1 MTIRLLVPLFAL
13 LTALV
18 TGCGSVQQPTA
29 SFRSADVAAASADGF
44 RINFGVDVGN
54 PNGFE
59 LPISG
64 AKYKLA
70 LGGVP
75 VLDDTAKPA
84 GSVPA
89 KGSLPV
95 TIPVGLSF
103 EKLLSAEKS
112 LVSSGGNVPYEFNGE
127 LEFSA
132 GMLKSLGQ
140 SVKVPLKFSGT
151 LPFRDAI
158 KDPMAFVNTPAGRR
172 VVELLVG
179 KGKLSELLEMI
190 PRK

>member
-1 MTIRLLVPLFAL
+1 MTIRFVIPILGLVSLLVA
-13 LTALV
+13 
-18 TGCGSVQQPTA
+18 GCGSVQQPTA
-29 SFRSADVAAASADGF
+29 RFRSADVGAASADGF

-75 VLDDTAKPA
+75 VIDDTANPS

-95 TIPVGLSF
+95 TIPVALSF

-112 LVSSGGNVPYEFNGE
+112 LVASGGNVPYEFDGE
-127 LEFSA
+127 LDFSA

-172 VVELLVG
+172 VVELLIG
-179 KGKLSELLEMI
+179 KSKLGELLDLI
-190 PRK
+190 PKK

>member
-1 MTIRLLVPLFAL
+1 MMSRSLPLLAS
-13 LTALV
+13 LV
-18 TGCGSVQQPTA
+18 FLAIGCNSVQRPTA
-29 SFRSADVAAASADGF
+29 AFRSADIAAATADGF
-44 RINFGVDVGN
+44 RINFDVDVGN
-54 PNGFE
+54 PNGFA

-64 AKYKLA
+64 ARYKLA
-70 LGGVP
+70 LGGVQ

-84 GSVPA
+84 GSIPA

-103 EKLLSAEKS
+103 EKLLSAEKA
-112 LVSSGGNVPYEFNGE
+112 LVASGGNVPYEFNGE

-132 GMLKSLGQ
+132 GLLQTLGQ
-140 SVKVPLKFSGT
+140 SIKVPLKFSGT

-158 KDPMAFVNTPAGRR
+158 KDPLAFVNTPGGRR
-172 VVELLVG
+172 VIELLLG
-179 KGKLSELLEMI
+179 KSKFSELLDLI